1 MTSPTRILWRVA
13 IALVA
18 VVALASCGGD
28 DDSAGN
34 GGSPDDGQE
43 PGASITLVTKEFF
56 FDPDTVTAQAG
67 TTEIVID
74 NSGGMVEHDFN
85 LDELDIEIYADPGDT
100 VSEVVNLQTGTYD
113 FYCSIPGHREAGM
126 EGTLTVN

>member
-1 MTSPTRILWRVA
+1 MTSPTRVLWRVA
-13 IALVA
+13 IGLVA

-43 PGASITLVTKEFF
+43 PGGSITLVTKEFF

-67 TTEIVID
+67 TTEIIID